1 MFYNI
6 CLLRDICKLKNYTN
20 NILLSLPNNILEY
33 IDIFNGEHLRKEY
46 LLKYFKFLWKRYI
59 KRILSEE
66 SLNAIITFKINKCLC
81 QYFINK
87 NTKVYHYKAKYIQ
100 LFSSF
105 PLNENIEDTYLD
117 ELLIKFNYN
126 KKNEYFYNIILII
139 NLKKFL
145 IHNKQTELDKNLQN
159 EMIEILSLN
168 FKDKPNIIITYIPN
182 HIYPLKMKLMIN
194 IYSEKFTEPDI
205 IKYKN
210 ILTENDLDKM
220 NIIKEFIKDKIYKH
234 LDIE

>member
-6 CLLRDICKLKNYTN
+6 CLLRDICKLNNQTN
-20 NILLSLPNNILEY
+20 NLFLNLPNNIIEY
-33 IDIFNGEHLRKEY
+33 IDILNGENLRSEY
-46 LLKYFKFLWKRYI
+46 ILKYFKFFWKRYL
-59 KRILSEE
+59 KRLLGEK
-66 SLNAIITFKINKCLC
+66 SLNDIITFKINKCLC

-105 PLNENIEDTYLD
+105 PLNENIENTYLD

-126 KKNEYFYNIILII
+126 KENEYFYNIILII
-139 NLKKFL
+139 NLKKFI
-145 IHNKQTELDKNLQN
+145 IHNQQTELDKKLQN
-159 EMIEILSLN
+159 EIIDILSLN
-168 FKDKPNIIITYIPN
+168 FKDDPNIIITYMEN

-194 IYSEKFTEPDI
+194 IYSKKFTDSDV

-210 ILTENDLDKM
+210 IFTYFY
-220 NIIKEFIKDKIYKH
+220 I
-234 LDIE
+234 